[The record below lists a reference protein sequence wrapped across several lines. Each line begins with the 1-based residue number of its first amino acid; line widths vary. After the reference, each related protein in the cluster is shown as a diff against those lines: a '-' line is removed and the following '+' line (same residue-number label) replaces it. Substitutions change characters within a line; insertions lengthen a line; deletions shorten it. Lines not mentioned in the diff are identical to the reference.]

1 MGLLEIN
8 SDAFEAEVLKADVP
22 VIVDLWAPWCGP
34 CKALAPT
41 LEDIAAEYDGKI
53 KIVKVNIDENPTV
66 ASNYNVM
73 SIPTLLIF
81 KEGNIEG
88 QIVGLVSKSKIEDKF
103 AGLI

>member
-1 MGLLEIN
+1 MGLSEIN
-8 SDAFEAEVLKADVP
+8 KEAFENEVLKSAIP

-41 LEDIAAEYDGKI
+41 LEDLATEYEGKI
-53 KIVKVNIDENPTV
+53 KVVKVNIDENPSI

-81 KEGNIEG
+81 KDGNIEG
-88 QIVGLVSKSKIEDKF
+88 QIVGLVSKSKIEEKF
-103 AGLI
+103 SNLI